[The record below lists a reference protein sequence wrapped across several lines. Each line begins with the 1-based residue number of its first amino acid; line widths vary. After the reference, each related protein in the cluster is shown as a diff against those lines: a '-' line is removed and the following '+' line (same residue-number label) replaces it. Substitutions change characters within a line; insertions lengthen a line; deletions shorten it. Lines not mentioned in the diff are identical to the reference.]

1 MQTLY
6 HKSRRN
12 AIAEFLAILWGRGD
26 EGIPS
31 AGTTP
36 AGHSYSVRSRDT
48 RRTLTHCR
56 TQQLRC
62 EWLVHAVITTDYNKK
77 RPFRAF
83 FIITGGDEGI
93 RTLDTVAGILHF
105 QCSALDQL
113 CDVSVSVGQIIQQ
126 TNPLCFPS
134 VVGQQVRQPMRFPIL
149 HQFHA
154 TMDLRLRQPLMIL
167 RLLRPQGYLCM
178 TE

>member
-1 MQTLY
+1 MDFGGIGRDGEHTPVPLLI
-6 HKSRRN
+6 K
-12 AIAEFLAILWGRGD
+12 IPEFLGKRNIPRDYRGMRH
-26 EGIPS
+26 IP
-31 AGTTP
+31 
-36 AGHSYSVRSRDT
+36 
-48 RRTLTHCR
+48 
-56 TQQLRC
+56 
-62 EWLVHAVITTDYNKK
+62 
-77 RPFRAF
+77 
-83 FIITGGDEGI
+83 GGDEGI

>member
-12 AIAEFLAILWGRGD
+12 ATAEFLAILWGR
-26 EGIPS
+26 
-31 AGTTP
+31 AGTKGLADADLAKSP
-36 AGHSYSVRSRDT
+36 AATG
-48 RRTLTHCR
+48 
-56 TQQLRC
+56 
-62 EWLVHAVITTDYNKK
+62 VIPPFCCGSNPFVGFEPRNISGTKIK

>member
-31 AGTTP
+31 AGATP

-77 RPFRAF
+77 RPFWAF

-126 TNPLCFPS
+126 TNPLYFPS